1 MARMKRHAARHD
13 PDFYRQLRAELSDGW
28 RWVDRAIVLAYGALA
43 GVVVVAFT
51 LLSHMAFDF
60 FGGLYGQ
67 APLLALLWT
76 PLVTAGIV
84 WLTRHFVPAA
94 GGSGIPQV
102 VAALEPGLDAAG
114 RRWFVSLK
122 LSAAKVLLGSAGLLG
137 GLSVGREGPS
147 VQVAA
152 GVMLHCQRW
161 FRHRQSMVSPHALLV
176 AGGAAGI
183 AAAFNAPLAGV
194 VFAIEE
200 LSRRMESRY
209 SGVILASIVLA
220 GLIGVSAFGNTAY
233 FGTVQVPPLGWSTLL
248 PGVAVA
254 VLAGLA
260 GGVFSRLMIVSLTGS
275 SGDRFTAWRRRH
287 PVRFA
292 AAVGLAIAVIGL
304 ATGGQTFGSGTEA
317 ARDLLHGQV
326 HEAASVYG
334 LLKFVTT
341 WLTAWSGV
349 PGGIFAPSLSVGAG
363 IGYNVSALA
372 GGEVNTALIAM
383 GMAGFLA
390 AVTQTPLT
398 SFIIVMEMIDGRPM
412 VLSLMA
418 VAMTSAAISRMIS
431 RPLYATLA
439 AFMLAQWRASQASA
453 AARPEAA
460 EAPAAPAPDA
470 DAATPVAP
478 PLAPEPAPAAPS
490 PATATAP
497 PAPSLP
503 RTPPPPPHA

>member
-1 MARMKRHAARHD
+1 MKRHAARHD

-28 RWVDRAIVLAYGALA
+28 RWVDRAVVLAYGALA
-43 GVVVVAFT
+43 GVVVVVFT

-84 WLTRHFVPAA
+84 WLTRRFVPAA

-114 RRWFVSLK
+114 RHWFVSLK

-260 GGVFSRLMIVSLTGS
+260 GGVFSRLMIASLTGS
-275 SGDRFTAWRRRH
+275 SGDRFTAWRRRY
-287 PVRFA
+287 PIRFA
-292 AAVGLAIAVIGL
+292 AGIGLAIAVIGL

-317 ARDLLHGQV
+317 ARELLHGQV
-326 HEAASVYG
+326 HDAASVYG

-363 IGYNVSALA
+363 IGYNVSSLA

-439 AFMLAQWRASQASA
+439 AFMLAQLRARQASA
-453 AARPEAA
+453 AARPEAESEPSGGPA
-460 EAPAAPAPDA
+460 APAAPAFAEGARPVDSA
-470 DAATPVAP
+470 SPASPASAA
-478 PLAPEPAPAAPS
+478 PAPAAPS
-490 PATATAP
+490 PAAATAP
-497 PAPSLP
+497 PAPP
-503 RTPPPPPHA
+503 

>member
-1 MARMKRHAARHD
+1 MTRMKRHAARHD

-28 RWVDRAIVLAYGALA
+28 RWVDRAVVLAYGALA
-43 GVVVVAFT
+43 GVVVVVFT

-84 WLTRHFVPAA
+84 WLTRRFVPAA

-114 RRWFVSLK
+114 RHWFVSLK

-260 GGVFSRLMIVSLTGS
+260 GGVFSRLMIASLTGS
-275 SGDRFTAWRRRH
+275 SGDRFTAWRRRY
-287 PVRFA
+287 PIRFA
-292 AAVGLAIAVIGL
+292 AGIGLAIAVIGL

-317 ARDLLHGQV
+317 ARELLHGQV
-326 HEAASVYG
+326 HDAASVYG

-363 IGYNVSALA
+363 IGYNVSSLA

-439 AFMLAQWRASQASA
+439 AFMLAQLRARQASA
-453 AARPEAA
+453 AARPEAESEPSGGPA
-460 EAPAAPAPDA
+460 APAAPAFAEGARPVDSA
-470 DAATPVAP
+470 SPASPASAA
-478 PLAPEPAPAAPS
+478 PAPAAPS
-490 PATATAP
+490 PAAATAP
-497 PAPSLP
+497 PAPP
-503 RTPPPPPHA
+503 

>member
-1 MARMKRHAARHD
+1 MKRHAARHD

-28 RWVDRAIVLAYGALA
+28 RWVDRAVVLAYGALA
-43 GVVVVAFT
+43 GVVVVVFT

-84 WLTRHFVPAA
+84 WLTRRFVPAA

-114 RRWFVSLK
+114 RHWFVSLK

-260 GGVFSRLMIVSLTGS
+260 GGVFSRLMIASLTGS
-275 SGDRFTAWRRRH
+275 SGDRFTAWRRRY

-292 AAVGLAIAVIGL
+292 AGIGLAIAVIGL

-326 HEAASVYG
+326 HDAASVYG

-363 IGYNVSALA
+363 IGYNVSSLA

-439 AFMLAQWRASQASA
+439 AFMLAQLRARQASA
-453 AARPEAA
+453 AAQPEAESEPSGGPA
-460 EAPAAPAPDA
+460 APAAPASAEGARPVDSA
-470 DAATPVAP
+470 SPVSPASAA
-478 PLAPEPAPAAPS
+478 PAPAAPS
-490 PATATAP
+490 PAAATAP
-497 PAPSLP
+497 PAPP
-503 RTPPPPPHA
+503 